1 MISNNPAS
9 TLLVPPLNSSTIFR
23 RFSAVPGVTTQLIY
37 YYTLF
42 APPASNSGLI
52 MPNWTSTG
60 IGGTWT
66 GNISIDVYITN
77 SVGAGAIVKMRGNQ
91 GVTTTGGGITANNG
105 PYWIS
110 WSGGITLAQDDVIV
124 GNVTGATGKVFKSGA
139 GLTDTWLYDLSG
151 NLFSTADTNF
161 TVNGVSSGTAITN
174 TGFGA
179 SPTVG
184 IYFTPA
190 PANLADKNAG
200 IFSPFIFNKGRTMDA
215 TSIVQFSYSGFAV

>member
-1 MISNNPAS
+1 MPLSR
-9 TLLVPPLNSSTIFR
+9 LLPVPPLNSTTTFR
-23 RFSAVPGVTTQLIY
+23 RFAVPSVTTQFIY

-60 IGGTWT
+60 VGGTWT
-66 GNISIDVYITN
+66 GNCYIDVYATN
-77 SVGAGAIVKMRGNQ
+77 STGYGATIKLRGNQ
-91 GVTTTGGGITANNG
+91 GVTTTGGGITASNG
-105 PYWIS
+105 PYWIA

-124 GNVTGATGKVFKSGA
+124 GNVTGASGKVFKSGA
-139 GLTDTWLYDLSG
+139 GLTDTWLYDLTG

-161 TVNGVSSGTAITN
+161 TINGVSSGAAITN
-174 TGFGA
+174 TAFGT
-179 SPTVG
+179 SPAAG

-200 IFSPFIFNKGRTMDA
+200 IFSPFIFNKGRTMDGS
-215 TSIVQFSYSGFAV
+215 SIVQFCFSGIAV

>member
-1 MISNNPAS
+1 MPIAKA
-9 TLLVPPLNSSTIFR
+9 TLSVPPLNAPTTFR
-23 RFSAVPGVTTQLIY
+23 RFAAVSGVTTQLIY

-52 MPNWTSTG
+52 MPDWVSTG
-60 IGGTWT
+60 IGGNWT
-66 GNISIDVYITN
+66 GNISIDVYIT
-77 SVGAGAIVKMRGNQ
+77 SSAGAGATVKMRGNQ
-91 GVTTTGGGITANNG
+91 GVTTTGGGITASNG
-105 PYWIS
+105 AYFIA

-124 GNVTGATGKVFKSGA
+124 GNVTGASGKVFKSGA

-161 TVNGVSSGTAITN
+161 TVNGVSSGAAITN
-174 TGFGA
+174 TSFGA
-179 SPTVG
+179 SPAVG

-200 IFSPFIFNKGRTMDA
+200 FYSPFIFNKGRTMDA
-215 TSIVQFSYSGFAV
+215 SSIVQFSYSGFAI